1 MAKLPLVGAVPKK
14 KQKKKKNRQRKADT
28 YNDSIKIPE

>member
-14 KQKKKKNRQRKADT
+14 KQKKTQKGKGGHLH
-28 YNDSIKIPE
+28 NDSIKIPE